1 MLYRNVLL
9 FEIGF
14 EAAERV
20 GRNAQVT
27 GDDLARQPLE
37 HPGLLGEQPFEAVE
51 AIGTLQIVNPL
62 LRGDVGRLQDVAIDF
77 VHGRLALHEVE
88 KILAGDG
95 QHRGVF
101 QTLDVLHGR
110 LARNEAGERRGEF
123 FFEGEVA
130 GVLDAGRV
138 YRIQAQAAC
147 CHKVVEL
154 AHFAL
159 AQQPLVFLHVFFHK
173 VLREGRQLF
182 LARTGDFMKIRFECA
197 VHGKAGRA
205 AAIVLLRSSYR
216 MMPQDSNA
224 VAELFK
230 VCGEGADPVWPRQ

>member
-51 AIGTLQIVNPL
+51 TIGTLQIVNPF

-77 VHGRLALHEVE
+77 VHGRLALHQVE
-88 KILAGDG
+88 KILPGDG

-101 QTLDVLHGR
+101 QTLDVLHRR
-110 LARNEAGERRGEF
+110 LARNEAGERRSEL
-123 FFEGEVA
+123 FFECEVA
-130 GVLDAGRV
+130 GVFDAGRV
-138 YRIQAQAAC
+138 YRIQAQATRY
-147 CHKVVEL
+147 HKVVEL
-154 AHFAL
+154 AHLPL
-159 AQQPLVFLHVFFHK
+159 AQ
-173 VLREGRQLF
+173 
-182 LARTGDFMKIRFECA
+182 
-197 VHGKAGRA
+197 
-205 AAIVLLRSSYR
+205 
-216 MMPQDSNA
+216 
-224 VAELFK
+224 
-230 VCGEGADPVWPRQ
+230 